1 MESENSNEKKKTIK
15 NFIFKEKKFPPYI
28 IKDGFYIIESKMN
41 NTNIINKENEGYK
54 R

>member
-1 MESENSNEKKKTIK
+1 MELEDNNGKEETIK

-54 R
+54 G

>member
-1 MESENSNEKKKTIK
+1 MKYTEKQKTLIKTFKINSFSMRSKGYEKIS
-15 NFIFKEKKFPPYI
+15 

-41 NTNIINKENEGYK
+41 